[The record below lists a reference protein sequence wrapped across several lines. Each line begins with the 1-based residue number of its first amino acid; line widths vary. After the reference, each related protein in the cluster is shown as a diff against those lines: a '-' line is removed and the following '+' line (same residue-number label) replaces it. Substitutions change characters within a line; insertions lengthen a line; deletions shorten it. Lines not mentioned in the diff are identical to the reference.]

1 MIRPMRICPLIQQL
15 LLRFL
20 QAVFG
25 MTVSGRDNVPR
36 SGGVIIACNHI
47 SNLDPPVLGSAV
59 PRRASFMAKAELF
72 TGRAGEFF
80 LPRLGAFPVN
90 RDSVDTAALRTALAE
105 LERGR
110 ALIVFPEGTRSHDG
124 RMLPLKAGV
133 GLIAARSG
141 APVLPAF
148 MWGTSRPRRAILRR
162 PGFSVRFGRPIRPER
177 LRAAGA
183 RKTVEMI
190 REGIAGVGRDLL
202 PGGDT
207 A

>member
-1 MIRPMRICPLIQQL
+1 MIRPMRICPLLQQL
-15 LLRFL
+15 LLRLL

-25 MTVSGRDNVPR
+25 MTVSGRRNVPR

-72 TGRAGEFF
+72 TSRAGEFF

-162 PGFSVRFGRPIRPER
+162 PGFSVRFGRVIAPER
-177 LRAAGA
+177 LRSAGA